1 MLFRSQEDLPRIAP
15 DNRVLGV
22 IRPTAEVMGHHT
34 RSGHVGILA
43 TPGTVQSESYVL
55 EMAKFFPE
63 VQVHQQACPLWVPLI
78 EQGEHLSPGADYFVK
93 KDLEALMSKGRDTDL
108 VLLACTHYPLLEKK
122 IRQYLPEGKKILSQ
136 GQIVADSLADYLV
149 RHPEMEM
156 RLRRGS
162 ARQFYTTDDPVEFD
176 RQATAFYGEPVAAQ
190 HLPSDHLTH

>member
-1 MLFRSQEDLPRIAP
+1 MLFRS
-15 DNRVLGV
+15 
-22 IRPTAEVMGHHT
+22 
-34 RSGHVGILA
+34 
-43 TPGTVQSESYVL
+43 
-55 EMAKFFPE
+55 
-63 VQVHQQACPLWVPLI
+63 
-78 EQGEHLSPGADYFVK
+78 
-93 KDLEALMSKGRDTDL
+93 
-108 VLLACTHYPLLEKK
+108 